1 MSRSPKVSSL
11 MQDELA
17 ATSGQLSLF
26 TAAARASE
34 MLETAAVKSEE
45 KAVPRTK
52 KNPAYSASDIQV
64 LEGIAAIRH
73 RPGMYIGSTS
83 TSGLLHLLWEAL
95 DNAVDE
101 AVAGFGKHIW
111 IGIDRDSW
119 VTVHDEARGMPF
131 DPMLYQGD
139 YLPAATVIFTVP
151 HSGGKFAEGV
161 YKTAGGL
168 HGVGATVINAL
179 SEKLE
184 LTIWKDGQCFTQ
196 NFSRGVAMPHQI
208 APCDPKLHGTQLRWL
223 YDRSIFD
230 PDAYYSLES
239 VQSRLKAAAY
249 LNRGVSLHLDAWDDN
264 AGEQIQRT
272 FYSREG
278 LPDYV
283 RDLAVSTGAPLFKQV
298 ISMAKE
304 KDSVQVEVALQPTTG
319 YKITMY
325 SFANAVRTRDG
336 GVHET
341 GFKAALTKVVNDYA
355 LKWGII
361 KSREKEGFKPEVIQ
375 QGLNVVISVKLA
387 NPQFQGQTKDRLNNA
402 PVEGIVRSVVDE
414 GLKEWFDGYSSAGR
428 DWLKKILQMQ
438 KARNEA
444 QLVEELARAGNKKN
458 GELIDTSLSKK
469 FLRCNIN
476 DPARSELF
484 IVEGDSAGG
493 SAGQGRF
500 SEFQAVLKLKGKPL
514 NVARADL
521 KRIVENEEIRT
532 IINVLGTGTRDS
544 FDISRLKFHRVIIA
558 TDADV
563 DGLHIQCLLL
573 TLFYQEFCDLIE
585 RGYVY
590 IACPPLYSV
599 KYKGKVVW
607 LLDDEA
613 RQQFIKTRADAGGL
627 EFKRFKGL
635 GEMNP
640 KELRETMFDPARRT
654 LRRVT
659 IEDGVLAAQLVAQ
672 LMEDENAEARR
683 TFLAEHARKIRE
695 LDI

>member
-1 MSRSPKVSSL
+1 MARSSKVSP
-11 MQDELA
+11 QQHDEV
-17 ATSGQLSLF
+17 GQVSLF
-26 TAAARASE
+26 SSE
-34 MLETAAVKSEE
+34 QTDERVEVSTL
-45 KAVPRTK
+45 RTEAKGLTRNK
-52 KNPAYSASDIQV
+52 KNVAYSAADIQV

-83 TSGLLHLLWEAL
+83 TSGLVHLIWEAL

-101 AVAGFGKHIW
+101 AVAGYGKHIW
-111 IGIDRDSW
+111 VRIDKEGW
-119 VTVHDEARGMPF
+119 VTVRDEGRGMPF
-131 DPMLYQGD
+131 DLMLYQGD
-139 YLPAATVIFTVP
+139 YLPAATVILTVP
-151 HSGGKFAEGV
+151 HSGGKFAEGA

-168 HGVGATVINAL
+168 HGVGSTVINAL

-184 LTIWKDGQCFTQ
+184 LTIWKDGQEFTQ
-196 NFSRGVAMPHQI
+196 TFSRGAAVPHHTV
-208 APCDPKLHGTQLRWL
+208 PCDPKLHGTQLRWL
-223 YDRSIFD
+223 YDRSVFD
-230 PDAYYSLES
+230 VDAYYSLEAIE
-239 VQSRLKAAAY
+239 SRLNAGAY
-249 LNRGVSLHLDAWDDN
+249 LNRGVSFHLDAWDD
-264 AGEQIQRT
+264 ATSEQMSRT
-272 FYSREG
+272 FYSRDG

-283 RDLAVSTGAPLFKQV
+283 RDLATTGTSVPLSKHV
-298 ISMAKE
+298 IGIAKE

-319 YKITMY
+319 YKISMY
-325 SFANAVRTRDG
+325 SYANAVRTRDG

-355 LKWGII
+355 I
-361 KSREKEGFKPEVIQ
+361 KLSVIKNREKDGFKPEVIQ
-375 QGLNVVISVKLA
+375 QGLNVVISVKLT

-414 GLKEWFDGYSSAGR
+414 GLKDWFESNTVAAR
-428 DWLKKILQMQ
+428 EWLKKIQQMQ

-469 FLRCNIN
+469 FLKCNSS
-476 DPARSELF
+476 DPSRSELF

-514 NVARADL
+514 NVAKADL
-521 KRIVENEEIRT
+521 ERIVENEEIRT
-532 IINVLGTGTRDS
+532 IINVLGTGTRGT
-544 FDISRLKFHRVIIA
+544 FDVSRLKFNRVIIA

-573 TLFYQEFCDLIE
+573 TLFHQEFSDLIE
-585 RGYVY
+585 RGHVY

-607 LLDDEA
+607 LLDDEE
-613 RQQFIKTRADAGGL
+613 QIKFLNSHSDAKGL

-640 KELRETMFDPARRT
+640 KELRDTTFDPAHRT
-654 LRRVT
+654 LKRVT
-659 IEDGVLAAQLVAQ
+659 MEDGVLAAKLVME
-672 LMEDENAEARR
+672 LMEDKNAEVRR
-683 TFLAEHARKIRE
+683 TFLAEHARKIKE
-695 LDI
+695 LDV